1 LLSQDGTVSKQAV
14 QGMAR
19 ILKALGLGL
28 VIATIVWL
36 VTLWQWQNA
45 ERDIGMTDIV
55 VQLIALPVL
64 LTLGLLAALW
74 GVQRLRTSPP
84 APAHPVTG
92 GPDAVEA
99 ALTAEAQAQRD
110 ASAWLL
116 SEAVHL
122 SVGADA
128 DMAWSALQGGEVR
141 PDLDPHLQDLDGLP
155 VFTARVAEIE
165 LDDWLLAHGELT
177 HPDEGGLPSAV
188 LRALALVEAPLHRIL
203 DTLADL
209 PAGVPTDAASA
220 HHPSSLSDHDAETFG
235 KAHLSGVARPMVP
248 AQRASLEAQRPRIT
262 VRVLWPT
269 HWQESDRE
277 AATAWLQS
285 QCGPLLD
292 WVAAAGAHAPVWQ
305 VTPLVQTEAVW
316 SEIDQHLLRWVR
328 DPRPELLLVLAVD
341 SAINADRIDHLQA
354 MGELF
359 TAAHQTG
366 RVPGEGAAA
375 LLLAHPLWPNL
386 PQHMPEAVRLW
397 RPVSARRDK
406 SADAAGRIGCTTL
419 TAVLTEVLHRTA
431 PPHEAVMVVSDAD
444 HRPSRTSELF
454 EALQAVAPDIDPSQQ
469 VTRVGE
475 ACGDLGVARALV
487 PTVLACAALRN
498 SDLAQRVAVATH
510 VQSSHERVVVALSPM
525 PPMPAAPEAA

>member
-305 VTPLVQTEAVW
+305 GGP
-316 SEIDQHLLRWVR
+316 
-328 DPRPELLLVLAVD
+328 
-341 SAINADRIDHLQA
+341 
-354 MGELF
+354 
-359 TAAHQTG
+359 
-366 RVPGEGAAA
+366 PGGS
-375 LLLAHPLWPNL
+375 
-386 PQHMPEAVRLW
+386 R
-397 RPVSARRDK
+397 SARRSRAARLATSRA
-406 SADAAGRIGCTTL
+406 SASPRRRASGTARPRRRPRSRTRRRARAGTSCNGNAPPISSAGRRRSGWRHTGTGL
-419 TAVLTEVLHRTA
+419 E
-431 PPHEAVMVVSDAD
+431 
-444 HRPSRTSELF
+444 SRSTSR
-454 EALQAVAPDIDPSQQ
+454 Q
-469 VTRVGE
+469 
-475 ACGDLGVARALV
+475 
-487 PTVLACAALRN
+487 LRWH
-498 SDLAQRVAVATH
+498 SRG
-510 VQSSHERVVVALSPM
+510 
-525 PPMPAAPEAA
+525 